1 MALKLYGVNAAVI
14 IFVFVHIINNF
25 NITLLVGEILRH
37 KVSSFFHAGILRNV
51 QLERPDIAGEF

>member
-25 NITLLVGEILRH
+25 NITLLVGEILLH